1 MAVLENFGEK
11 YNMKPKNKKAM
22 KFLIYVGEMLSDV
35 FVNSCM
41 RETMMAT
48 RLVWVC

>member
-11 YNMKPKNKKAM
+11 YDRKQKSKTM
-22 KFLIYVGEMLSDV
+22 KFCIYVGEMLSDV

-41 RETMMAT
+41 RETMIAT

>member
-1 MAVLENFGEK
+1 MENFGEK
-11 YNMKPKNKKAM
+11 YDMKPM
-22 KFLIYVGEMLSDV
+22 KTMRFCIYVGEMLSDV

-48 RLVWVC
+48 R